1 MNVVPPGSTIGILG
15 SGQLGRMLAIEARR
29 LGYRVYVFSPDR
41 ETPAGAL
48 ADREFTADYEDV
60 DAVAAFAR
68 EVHVVTFEFEN
79 VSAASAG
86 AARLHSIVRPAGEIL
101 QIAQHRIDE
110 KTFLESADAPVGS
123 FRPLVTDEDLRDAT
137 NAWRGPA
144 VLKTATLG
152 YDGKGQR
159 KVMRSSDLADAWN
172 ELGGVE
178 CILEDLID
186 FDKEVS
192 VVIARGIDG
201 VTADY
206 GVIENRHVNH
216 ILDVSFAPAAISEA
230 TRREAREVA
239 HRVAEALQLV
249 GLMCIEMFVLRDGSI
264 LVNEIAPRP
273 HNSGHLT
280 IEGSVTNQF
289 EQQIR
294 AVCGLPLGSTRFHSP
309 VAMANLLGDLW
320 ENGTPDWSPA
330 LAVEGVKL
338 HLYGKAHAKPG
349 RKMGHL
355 TAVADSAD
363 DALRAVLEA
372 RRSLKS

>member
-29 LGYRVYVFSPDR
+29 LGYRVFIFSPDR
-41 ETPAGAL
+41 ETPAGAI
-48 ADREFTADYEDV
+48 ADREYTADYEDL

-68 EVHVVTFEFEN
+68 EVNVVTFEFEN

-101 QIAQHRIDE
+101 QTSQHRLDE
-110 KTFLESADAPVGS
+110 KNFLSSVGAPVG
-123 FRPLVTDEDLRDAT
+123 RYVQIATDDDLTDAT

-144 VLKTATLG
+144 VLKTARLG

-159 KVMRSSDLADAWN
+159 KVMSASELANAWN

-178 CILEDLID
+178 CILEDFVD
-186 FDKEVS
+186 FEKEAS
-192 VVIARGIDG
+192 VIIARGIDG
-201 VTADY
+201 ATVDY
-206 GVIENRHVNH
+206 GVIENRHLNH
-216 ILDVSFAPAAISEA
+216 ILDISFAPADVSESTA
-230 TRREAREVA
+230 RQAREVA
-239 HRVAEALQLV
+239 LLIAEGLQLV
-249 GLMCIEMFVLRDGSI
+249 GLLCIEMFVLRDGSI

-280 IEGSVTNQF
+280 IEGCVTNQF

-294 AVCGLPLGSTRFHSP
+294 AVCGLPLGSPRLHSP

-320 ENGTPDWSPA
+320 ENGTPEWERA
-330 LAVEGVKL
+330 LALEGAKL
-338 HLYGKAHAKPG
+338 HLYGKTHPKRG
-349 RKMGHL
+349 RKMGHI
-355 TAVADSAD
+355 TATAPTAAEAV
-363 DALRAVLEA
+363 RRVLEA
-372 RRSLKS
+372 RESLAT